1 MIQQEDRD
9 MKCGISEHNV
19 RNGERYVQINL
30 ILIQQPRHI
39 KSRGCFSLIAAAV
52 FNLFVRVGN
61 RILLPIFFP
70 VYLNIYEI

>member
-1 MIQQEDRD
+1 MILQEDRD
-9 MKCGISEHNV
+9 MRCGILEHNV
-19 RNGERYVQINL
+19 RNATAIRSINL

-52 FNLFVRVGN
+52 LNLLVRVGN